1 MFFLSYIVMSI
12 ENRWKKEG
20 KGQTKR
26 CFEISEVS
34 WTQQRVKSS
43 PASNLYSNPTTRTR
57 TRKKQSESSG
67 QAQAAATGVLRHQT
81 SVPFEGFESVS
92 LPHHPP
98 DQSTENIDTNT
109 LSMF

>member
-1 MFFLSYIVMSI
+1 MRTDEKRKAKDKRNAALRLQRLA
-12 ENRWKKEG
+12 EPNRG
-20 KGQTKR
+20 SNLR
-26 CFEISEVS
+26 
-34 WTQQRVKSS
+34 QQ
-43 PASNLYSNPTTRTR
+43 SNLYSNPTTRTR